1 MIAYLCDIKSK
12 LRSQKSDLEKL
23 VGESAQLKDE
33 KVELQQRLDQL
44 NTIRKDEKETAL
56 TVEMSLRDHCSRAH
70 AAYSQM
76 VQ

>member
-1 MIAYLCDIKSK
+1 MIAYLCDIKAR

-23 VGESAQLKDE
+23 GTETSHLKEEKMELKQQLDK
-33 KVELQQRLDQL
+33 LHA
-44 NTIRKDEKETAL
+44 IRKDEKETAL